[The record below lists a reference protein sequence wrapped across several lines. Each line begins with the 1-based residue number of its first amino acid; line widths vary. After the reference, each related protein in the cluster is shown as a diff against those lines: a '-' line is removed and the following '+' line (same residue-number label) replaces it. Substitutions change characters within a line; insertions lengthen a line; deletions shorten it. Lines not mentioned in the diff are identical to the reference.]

1 MTDTD
6 VDRLLRSADP
16 AAHLTAPAPPPFRE
30 EAEVVQLRPRRSRW
44 LPAASAAA
52 AVAAVVG
59 LAVVTTGSGGVTRAA
74 GPDPTGTPTAV
85 AGPPP
90 ADPNYQQVQIALVRN
105 LPPDFTLVIGD
116 LKPPRTSSG
125 TTDREYVATWLVR
138 YGSRTGTVKVTYETG
153 LPPADLCR
161 ISEKLRMAGS
171 CRLVRTA
178 AGKTVALTDA
188 DPAYGYP
195 GVTTQ
200 WALYQHPDGAIVL
213 VAQGVGTEKGG
224 EPWLGHQI
232 WSAARLAEVA
242 TDPAFRR

>member
-16 AAHLTAPAPPPFRE
+16 AAHLTAPAPPPLRE
-30 EAEVVQLRPRRSRW
+30 ATVVPSRSHW
-44 LPAASAAA
+44 LPAVGAAA

-59 LAVVTTGSGGVTRAA
+59 LAVATAGSGGGTPVA
-74 GPDPTGTPTAV
+74 GPDATGTPTA
-85 AGPPP
+85 AAQTTP
-90 ADPNYQQVQIALVRN
+90 ADRNQQVPTALMRN
-105 LPPDFTLVIGD
+105 LPPDVTGVVVSELT
-116 LKPPRTSSG
+116 PPPTSPGRTA
-125 TTDREYVATWLVR
+125 DEYVGIVQ
-138 YGSRTGTVKVTYETG
+138 YGSRRGTVTVMYQTG
-153 LPPADLCR
+153 LPSADPCR

-178 AGKTVALTDA
+178 TGKTVALTDS

-195 GVTTQ
+195 GVTNQ
-200 WALYQHPDGAIVL
+200 WALYQAPDGSVVL

-224 EPWLGHQI
+224 EPRLGHQI